1 MEYRSYNYRDPTVV
15 LRSLCVEQREWQV
28 PSIYYI
34 YHTYLWEKS
43 IIPGPILSFVRS
55 MKFLN
60 MQETLFQ
67 SHHSFT
73 HACRKTLGELNWL
86 QKIPIKMWLR
96 YEMFLFFFPKPEEMG
111 VIIRKS
117 NNMCTCSIMWV
128 VVVFLL
134 NQPNVTDDL
143 IHDQWFTIQK

>member
-1 MEYRSYNYRDPTVV
+1 MEYRSYNYCDPTVV

-73 HACRKTLGELNWL
+73 HACRKTLGR
-86 QKIPIKMWLR
+86 IKLVAKNPHQNVITLWNV
-96 YEMFLFFFPKPEEMG
+96 FVFFPKTWRDG

-117 NNMCTCSIMWV
+117 NNMCTCSIMGV
-128 VVVFLL
+128 FVVFLL

>member
-60 MQETLFQ
+60 VQETLFQ

-96 YEMFLFFFPKPEEMG
+96 YEMFLVFFPKPEEMG

-134 NQPNVTDDL
+134 NQPNVSDDL

>member
-60 MQETLFQ
+60 VQETLFQ

-134 NQPNVTDDL
+134 NQPNVSDDL

>member
-134 NQPNVTDDL
+134 NQPNVSDDL

>member
-73 HACRKTLGELNWL
+73 HACRKTLRELNWL

-134 NQPNVTDDL
+134 NQPNVSDDL